1 MKPSPFRIFIISL
14 FLSLMT
20 PTLQAQDY
28 PEWAKYAIWY
38 QIFPERF
45 HNGDPSN
52 DPQLKDIRYADPQEM
67 PKHWQIHP
75 WGADWY
81 KLQDYEKANGEP
93 ELWKHLLRRRY
104 GGDLQGIIDKLD
116 YLQDLG
122 INAIYLN
129 PIFQSPSLHKYDG
142 ESYHHVDPNFG
153 PDPEGDRKLIATEN
167 PLDPNT
173 WVWTSADELALT
185 LIEEVHRRGMRI
197 IFDGVFNHMGY
208 NSFAFKDVRE
218 RQEASPYKDW
228 FTIKSWG
235 DPDAENSS
243 FDYEGWWGV
252 KSLPELR
259 EDEKGLVEGPR
270 NYVFA
275 ATERWM
281 NPKGQGPAYGIDGWR
296 LDVAFCVKH
305 AFWKDW
311 RLHVK
316 GLNPEAYITAELV
329 SPVEET
335 LPYLSGDEFDAEM
348 NYNWSFTCTEF
359 FFNPKKH
366 KRSPTEFEAELKRMR
381 EAFPP
386 SVAYINQNLFGSHD
400 VNRIGSHIVNR
411 GGENFR
417 NWGKY
422 YSFSKADDNPEY
434 DVRKPNVEELKLQKL
449 FVAFQFTYLGAPM
462 IYYGDEVGMW
472 GANDPDCRKP
482 MLWPEL
488 RYEDEV
494 FLPNQS
500 LRSKPD
506 KVEANLE
513 LRQYYQ
519 TWIAFRKA
527 HPALADGAYI
537 PVILDDTNNVF
548 GFIRWNEKE
557 RLLVVINNSDSNY
570 PLPPLPQL
578 EDMNLINLVGEVLI
592 DAKRMIIPPKEA
604 KIYLLEPKS

>member
-1 MKPSPFRIFIISL
+1 
-14 FLSLMT
+14 
-20 PTLQAQDY
+20 
-28 PEWAKYAIWY
+28 
-38 QIFPERF
+38 
-45 HNGDPSN
+45 
-52 DPQLKDIRYADPQEM
+52 
-67 PKHWQIHP
+67 
-75 WGADWY
+75 
-81 KLQDYEKANGEP
+81 
-93 ELWKHLLRRRY
+93 
-104 GGDLQGIIDKLD
+104 
-116 YLQDLG
+116 
-122 INAIYLN
+122 
-129 PIFQSPSLHKYDG
+129 
-142 ESYHHVDPNFG
+142 
-153 PDPEGDRKLIATEN
+153 
-167 PLDPNT
+167 
-173 WVWTSADELALT
+173 
-185 LIEEVHRRGMRI
+185 
-197 IFDGVFNHMGY
+197 
-208 NSFAFKDVRE
+208 
-218 RQEASPYKDW
+218 
-228 FTIKSWG
+228 
-235 DPDAENSS
+235 
-243 FDYEGWWGV
+243 
-252 KSLPELR
+252 
-259 EDEKGLVEGPR
+259 
-270 NYVFA
+270 
-275 ATERWM
+275 M
-281 NPKGQGPAYGIDGWR
+281 NPKGKGPAYGIDGWR

-329 SPVEET
+329 SPLEEA

-359 FFNPKKH
+359 FFNPQKH
-366 KRSPTEFEAELKRMR
+366 RRSPTEFESELKRMR

-386 SVAYINQNLFGSHD
+386 LVAYINQNLFGSHD

-434 DVRKPNVEELKLQKL
+434 AVRKPNAEELKLQKL
-449 FVAFQFTYLGAPM
+449 FVAFQFSYLGAPM

-482 MLWPEL
+482 MVWPEL

-519 TWIAFRKA
+519 TWIALRKA

-537 PVILDDTNNVF
+537 PVILDNTNNVF

-557 RLLVVINNSDSNY
+557 RLLIVINNSDSNY

-604 KIYLLEPKS
+604 KVYLLEPKS